1 MPNPNEAPRE
11 VTNSVNSA
19 MGKTHP
25 MLIIAAVAVTL
36 FAGVG
41 IGVMTGII
49 PNAHSSSTSKVDSA
63 MPPVPTA
70 MGASAGIGSAADTT
84 ASAGTQGTT
93 AGPEANRQAAAAHK
107 PASTSTHAHSHVT
120 TTTAAPT
127 PTPVFAQNSVSDN
140 NRVRAE
146 PVMCRN
152 CGTIDSI
159 NVIAKQGE
167 GSGAGAVLGGVL
179 GGVLGHQVGN
189 GRGKDLATVAGALG
203 GALLGNSVEKNTK
216 TAKSFELRVRMED
229 NTFQTLRYETE
240 PDVRVGDRVRIEN
253 GRALRA

>member
-11 VTNSVNSA
+11 VTSSVNRGV
-19 MGKTHP
+19 GKTHP

-49 PNAHSSSTSKVDSA
+49 PNAHSGATAKVDSA

-84 ASAGTQGTT
+84 ASASTQGAT
-93 AGPEANRQAAAAHK
+93 ARPEASSQTPATHK
-107 PASTSTHAHSHVT
+107 PASTRAHTPVAT
-120 TTTAAPT
+120 KTAAST
-127 PTPVFAQNSVSDN
+127 PTPVFAQNSASDST
-140 NRVRAE
+140 RVRAE
-146 PVMCRN
+146 PVVCRN

-159 NVIAKQGE
+159 NIIAKQGE

-179 GGVLGHQVGN
+179 GGVLGHQIGN
-189 GRGKDLATVAGALG
+189 GRGKDLATVAGAVG
-203 GALLGNSVEKNTK
+203 GAMLGNSVEKNAK
-216 TAKSFELRVRMED
+216 TAKSYDIRVRMED

-240 PDVRVGDRVRIEN
+240 PDVRVGDKVRVEN
-253 GRALRA
+253 GRALRG

>member
-11 VTNSVNSA
+11 VTSSVNRGV
-19 MGKTHP
+19 GKTHP

-49 PNAHSSSTSKVDSA
+49 PSAHSGAASKADSS

-70 MGASAGIGSAADTT
+70 MGASAGIGGAADTT
-84 ASAGTQGTT
+84 VSAST
-93 AGPEANRQAAAAHK
+93 QAATSRHEASNQAPVARK
-107 PASTSTHAHSHVT
+107 PASTHVHAPVVAKT
-120 TTTAAPT
+120 LVPA
-127 PTPVFAQNSVSDN
+127 PTPVFAQNSASDST
-140 NRVRAE
+140 RLRTE
-146 PVMCRN
+146 PVVCRN

-159 NVIAKQGE
+159 NIIAKQGE

-189 GRGKDLATVAGALG
+189 GRGKDLATVAGAVG
-203 GALLGNSVEKNTK
+203 GALLGNSVEKNAK
-216 TAKSFELRVRMED
+216 TAKSYDVRVRMED

-240 PDVRVGDRVRIEN
+240 PDVRVGDKVRVEN
-253 GRALRA
+253 GRALRG